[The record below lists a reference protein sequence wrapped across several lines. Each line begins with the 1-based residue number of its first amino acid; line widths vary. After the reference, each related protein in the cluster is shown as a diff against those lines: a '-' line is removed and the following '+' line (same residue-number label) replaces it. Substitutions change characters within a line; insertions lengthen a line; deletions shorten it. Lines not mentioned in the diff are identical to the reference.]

1 MIAIDTSILVRLVTR
16 DDDAQAR
23 RAAALFEREQIY
35 VGKTVL
41 LETEWVLR
49 FSYELSRPVILNALK
64 SSVGLPQVT
73 VEDSP
78 AVAEALDLF
87 ETGMD
92 FADALHLASSREA
105 AHFATFDERLKKR
118 ADAASPGRRVVLAGS
133 WYRGSWIEQ

>member
-1 MIAIDTSILVRLVTR
+1 M
-16 DDDAQAR
+16 
-23 RAAALFEREQIY
+23 FEREQIY

-64 SSVGLPQVT
+64 NSVGLPQVT
-73 VEDSP
+73 VEDGP
-78 AVAEALDLF
+78 AVAEALELF

-92 FADALHLASSREA
+92 FADALHLASSRET

-118 ADAASPGRRVVLAGS
+118 ADAASPGRRVVLV
-133 WYRGSWIEQ
+133 

>member
-16 DDDAQAR
+16 DDDAQAK

-49 FSYELSRPVILNALK
+49 FSYELSRQVILNALK

-118 ADAASPGRRVVLAGS
+118 ADAASPGRRVVLA
-133 WYRGSWIEQ
+133 

>member
-49 FSYELSRPVILNALK
+49 FSYELSRLVILNALK

-118 ADAASPGRRVVLAGS
+118 ADAASPGRRVVLA
-133 WYRGSWIEQ
+133 

>member
-64 SSVGLPQVT
+64 NSVGLPQVT

-118 ADAASPGRRVVLAGS
+118 ADAAFSDRRVMLA
-133 WYRGSWIEQ
+133 

>member
-1 MIAIDTSILVRLVTR
+1 MIAIDTSILVRLVTH
-16 DDDAQAR
+16 DDDAQAK

-64 SSVGLPQVT
+64 NSVGLPQVT

-118 ADAASPGRRVVLAGS
+118 ADAASPGRRVELA
-133 WYRGSWIEQ
+133 

>member
-16 DDDAQAR
+16 DDDAQAK

-64 SSVGLPQVT
+64 NSVGLPQVT

-92 FADALHLASSREA
+92 FADALHPASSREA

-118 ADAASPGRRVVLAGS
+118 ADAASPGRRVVLA
-133 WYRGSWIEQ
+133 

>member
-16 DDDAQAR
+16 DDDAQAK

-64 SSVGLPQVT
+64 NSVGLPQVT

-105 AHFATFDERLKKR
+105 AHFVTFDERLKKR
-118 ADAASPGRRVVLAGS
+118 ADAASPGRRVVLA
-133 WYRGSWIEQ
+133 